1 MLVVHPGRTPRRA
14 ISFLPCSL
22 ADAARAFSARLCSAC
37 SCHTHS
43 RSSLSRLRSPLLST
57 QFVGVVALVV
67 ARLPALDRHRF
78 ADRCPRRVP
87 RVPRVA
93 TSHCL
98 DRDLSLAS
106 APCCCLSLTTPCIQ
120 LRSSYSPPESRHRP
134 SYSPVDALVGA
145 SSVKLCPPRRQRF
158 ESLVVLCSSP
168 NSPHHR
174 RPTSEA
180 TKPSSPALTS
190 SSPHCRHCVLSA
202 NTRG

>member
-1 MLVVHPGRTPRRA
+1 LLVVHPGRTPRRA

-37 SCHTHS
+37 SCHAHS

-120 LRSSYSPPESRHRP
+120 LISSYSPPESRHRP

-145 SSVKLCPPRRQRF
+145 SSVKLWAC
-158 ESLVVLCSSP
+158 LVRLFSDCL
-168 NSPHHR
+168 
-174 RPTSEA
+174 SEKLA
-180 TKPSSPALTS
+180 VGKAG
-190 SSPHCRHCVLSA
+190 C
-202 NTRG
+202 